1 MSRRD
6 PDGSLRRPSDLARA
20 FAILGVIGL
29 IAVVLAL
36 PGVSR
41 PTRGDDPRPNV
52 IIVLTDDQSMGS
64 FPAAMPWLAEQFE
77 DPANGWIGFSNAFL
91 QTPLCCPSRATILTG
106 QYSHHTGVQRNH
118 DGELLDESQTLAVWL
133 RDAGYTTGL
142 FGKYLNRYPWDRG
155 PYIPKGWDRWVAKEN
170 LDEATTYYD
179 YPLVDQGERVFVG
192 KSPQGYST
200 DYLADRAIEFI
211 RTAPVGPPL
220 FMLFSPSAPHAPWVP
235 APRDIDRVDEQPVP
249 LTPPAVLNDVRGK
262 PEWVRGL
269 RAIDGAEAA
278 RLRLDQRREWA
289 TVLGVDEAIRRIV
302 GAMRARGELDR
313 TIVVFLTDNG
323 YAYGQHRV
331 VGKRCPYDPC
341 IQTPMFIRTPFA
353 QGGTSTFPISNVD
366 LAPTIATLAGTEPGV
381 VEDGVDVSPILRGDA
396 PPEREGV
403 LLGWAGDGDVP
414 PWWGIRTRD
423 FTLVEND
430 DGFLELY
437 DITGKIG
444 SPDPDQLDNRARDPA
459 YRQVLVR
466 LRELLFGLR
475 SQGGATG

>member
-1 MSRRD
+1 
-6 PDGSLRRPSDLARA
+6 
-20 FAILGVIGL
+20 
-29 IAVVLAL
+29 
-36 PGVSR
+36 
-41 PTRGDDPRPNV
+41 
-52 IIVLTDDQSMGS
+52 
-64 FPAAMPWLAEQFE
+64 
-77 DPANGWIGFSNAFL
+77 
-91 QTPLCCPSRATILTG
+91 
-106 QYSHHTGVQRNH
+106 
-118 DGELLDESQTLAVWL
+118 
-133 RDAGYTTGL
+133 
-142 FGKYLNRYPWDRG
+142 
-155 PYIPKGWDRWVAKEN
+155 
-170 LDEATTYYD
+170 
-179 YPLVDQGERVFVG
+179 
-192 KSPQGYST
+192 
-200 DYLADRAIEFI
+200 
-211 RTAPVGPPL
+211 
-220 FMLFSPSAPHAPWVP
+220 
-235 APRDIDRVDEQPVP
+235 
-249 LTPPAVLNDVRGK
+249 VLNDVRGK